1 LRRPIFAVSALA
13 LWTSAALA
21 GPEQTPELN
30 VELDAPDGCAI
41 AEPIEREVERLLR
54 PTVTKSKPPDLKLS
68 VIQEGPERFRLIIE
82 TSDEAK
88 GRFRRELESSSC
100 RDFIRP
106 TAVIIALAINPK
118 ALEGV
123 DPPPESSPEADAR
136 PSETPFAPTA
146 APPATEVSNP
156 GTGRA
161 PEVERDALAD
171 DSSPAKRHRVA
182 PFLRA
187 AQVTQFGVLPAVG
200 LGPALGGGLRWRWLR
215 AEASGVYLP
224 ARRATLST
232 NPDRGGDI
240 DLVAAALSV
249 CAVPLRARAELGGCL
264 GSDVG
269 ALAGEGFGV
278 SNPTSGSATW
288 LAAKAGILAGY
299 APHHAFAAMLHVD
312 AIRRIG
318 DAEFELKGLGP
329 VHQPA
334 AWGLRLDLGLEL
346 RFE

>member
-1 LRRPIFAVSALA
+1 LRKLEFAVSALA
-13 LWTSAALA
+13 LSTSVALA
-21 GPEQTPELN
+21 EPERTPELN
-30 VELDAPDGCAI
+30 VKLDAPEGCAI

-54 PTVTKSKPPDLKLS
+54 PTVTKSKAPDLKLS
-68 VIQEGPERFRLIIE
+68 VVQEGPERFRLIIE

-88 GRFRRELESSSC
+88 GRFRRELESRSC

-118 ALEGV
+118 ALEAV
-123 DPPPESSPEADAR
+123 DSPPESSPEAG
-136 PSETPFAPTA
+136 PSEAPIAPA
-146 APPATEVSNP
+146 AEPSAKEVSNP
-156 GTGRA
+156 EIGRA

-171 DSSPAKRHRVA
+171 GSSPAKRDRVA

-200 LGPALGGGLRWRWLR
+200 LGPALGGGLHWGWLR

-240 DLVAAALSV
+240 ELVAAALSV

-288 LAAKAGILAGY
+288 LAAKAGVLAGY
-299 APHHAFAAMLHVD
+299 APLPAFAAVLHVD
-312 AIRRIG
+312 AIHRIG
-318 DAEFELKGLGP
+318 DAEFELQGLGP
-329 VHQPA
+329 VHRPA

>member
-1 LRRPIFAVSALA
+1 VASALA
-13 LWTSAALA
+13 LSTSVALA
-21 GPEQTPELN
+21 GPEPNSKLN
-30 VELDAPDGCAI
+30 VKLDAPEGCAI

-54 PTVTKSKPPDLKLS
+54 PTMTKPKAPDLKLS
-68 VIQEGPERFRLIIE
+68 VVQEGPERFRLILE

-88 GRFRRELESSSC
+88 GRFRRELESTSC

-106 TAVIIALAINPK
+106 AAVIIALAINPK
-118 ALEGV
+118 ALAV
-123 DPPPESSPEADAR
+123 DSPPESSPEDDAG
-136 PSETPFAPTA
+136 PSETPIAPA
-146 APPATEVSNP
+146 AKPPATEVSNP
-156 GTGRA
+156 EMGRG
-161 PEVERDALAD
+161 PEVERDALAN
-171 DSSPAKRHRVA
+171 DSSPAKRRKVV
-182 PFLRA
+182 FFVRG
-187 AQVTQFGVLPAVG
+187 AQVTQFGPLPAVG

-240 DLVAAALSV
+240 ELVAAALSV

-269 ALAGEGFGV
+269 VLAGEGFGV
-278 SNPTSGSATW
+278 SHPTSGSATW
-288 LAAKAGILAGY
+288 LAAKAGVLAGY
-299 APHHAFAAMLHVD
+299 TPHPALAAVLHVD
-312 AIRRIG
+312 AVRRIG
-318 DAEFELKGLGP
+318 DAEFELQGLGP

-334 AWGLRLDLGLEL
+334 AWGMRLDLGLEL